1 MRTKFLDKTV
11 GPGHSNR
18 RVITVFIWVLILLWV
33 ALVVIL
39 PTSNWA
45 DAWQTDAHRICEDMG
60 VPYEIVQAIVRV
72 ESEGHPYVLNVAIRS
87 VWKVYRFDHAETA
100 QVFLTEALK
109 LTDRIDI
116 GLMQVHWAV
125 WKKVYRVDATA
136 LLDVSTNLTIGCDIL
151 RRELAG
157 DGPLWQRIGRYHS
170 QTPARNERYALKVL
184 YAALYPK

>member
-1 MRTKFLDKTV
+1 MRIKFLDQTV
-11 GPGHSNR
+11 GPGHFNR
-18 RVITVFIWVLILLWV
+18 RVITVFIWALILLWV

-45 DAWQTDAHRICEDMG
+45 DAWQTDAHRICEAMG
-60 VPYEIVQAIVRV
+60 VPYEIVRAIVTV
-72 ESEGHPYVLNVAIRS
+72 ESDGNPYVLNVAIGS
-87 VWKVYRFDHAETA
+87 VWKGYRFDEVQDASA
-100 QVFLTEALK
+100 FLKAALRI
-109 LTDRIDI
+109 TDRIDI

-125 WKKVYRVDATA
+125 WKRHYPIEPAA

-170 QTPARNERYALKVL
+170 RTPALNQRYASQVL
-184 YAALYPK
+184 HAALRP

>member
-1 MRTKFLDKTV
+1 MRIKFLDQTG
-11 GPGHSNR
+11 GPGHFNR

-45 DAWQTDAHRICEDMG
+45 DAWQTDAHRICEAMG
-60 VPYEIVQAIVRV
+60 VPYEIVRAIVTV
-72 ESEGHPYVLNVAIRS
+72 ESDGNPYVLNVAIGS
-87 VWKVYRFDHAETA
+87 VWQVYRFDHSETA
-100 QVFLTEALK
+100 QVFLREALK

-125 WKKVYRVDATA
+125 WKKVYSIDATA
-136 LLDVSTNLTIGCDIL
+136 LLDVSTNLRSGCDLL

-157 DGPLWQRIGRYHS
+157 DGPLWMRIGRYHS
-170 QTPARNERYALKVL
+170 RTPALNQRYASQVL
-184 YAALYPK
+184 HAALRP

>member
-1 MRTKFLDKTV
+1 MRIKFLDQTG
-11 GPGHSNR
+11 GPGHFNR
-18 RVITVFIWVLILLWV
+18 RVTTVFIWVLILLCV

-39 PTSNWA
+39 PTSHLA
-45 DAWQTDAHRICEDMG
+45 DAWQTDAHRICKDMS

-100 QVFLTEALK
+100 QVFLREALK

-125 WKKVYRVDATA
+125 WKRHYPIEPAA
-136 LLDVSTNLTIGCDIL
+136 LLEVSTNLTIGCDIL

-157 DGPLWQRIGRYHS
+157 DGPLWMRIGRYHS
-170 QTPARNERYALKVL
+170 RTPALNQRYASQVL
-184 YAALYPK
+184 HAALRP